1 MAKIANL
8 QEVAVRDLK
17 PYERNAKIH
26 GKDQIEKLKQSIQAF
41 GFLTPCLIDRENNLI
56 AGHGRVMAA
65 KELGIEKV
73 PCVMIEDLT
82 EDERRAYILADN
94 RLSELGEW
102 DMSLVS
108 SELKELES
116 KIDIT
121 LTGFD
126 LDFEFLDKEPVNDL
140 ETWDEIDKTLE
151 HEQIS
156 RRGDIWQLGEHR
168 LMIGDS
174 TKREDVE
181 KLMDGSQA
189 DLLETDPPYNVA
201 VSNSK
206 GDTIENDNMS
216 DFAFDHFLFAAFSN
230 AANSL
235 KDGGAFYIWHA
246 DSNGRQFRNAC
257 EEAGLKVRQTLIWA
271 KNHFTLGR
279 QDYQWMHEP
288 CLYGWK
294 GGAGHYFQDARNLP
308 TLIQSVNLREATKE
322 ELVRIIEQAQE
333 GSTIMREDR
342 PMVDDLH
349 PTMKPVGLII
359 KQIKNS
365 TVSGQIV
372 LDLFGGSGTT
382 LIACEQLGRKCRMME
397 FDPKYADVIIK
408 RYEEETGA
416 TAKLISREE
425 QNV

>member
-1 MAKIANL
+1 MN
-8 QEVAVRDLK
+8 ELK

-26 GKDQIEKLKQSIQAF
+26 GKDQIEKLKSSIQAF
-41 GFLTPCLIDRENNLI
+41 GFLTPCLIDREKNLI

-65 KELGIEKV
+65 KALNMEKV

-82 EDERRAYILADN
+82 DEERRAYILADN

-102 DMSLVS
+102 DMSIVS
-108 SELKELES
+108 SELKELSENL
-116 KIDIT
+116 DIT
-121 LTGFD
+121 ITGFD

-140 ETWDEIDKTLE
+140 ETWDEIEKTMTAE
-151 HEQIS
+151 RIS
-156 RRGDIWQLGEHR
+156 QRGDIWLLGKHR
-168 LMIGDS
+168 LMVGDS
-174 TKREDVE
+174 TKMEDVR
-181 KLMDGSQA
+181 KLMGDAEA

-201 VSNSK
+201 VSNAN

-216 DFAFDHFLFAAFSN
+216 DAAFERFLFGCISN
-230 AANSL
+230 AANVL

-246 DSNGRQFRNAC
+246 DSNGRTFRNAC
-257 EEAGLKVRQTLIWA
+257 EDAGLKVRQNLIWV

-294 GGAGHYFQDARNLP
+294 GGAAHYFQDARNI
-308 TLIQSVNLREATKE
+308 TTIISSVNLQDATKE
-322 ELVRIIEQAQE
+322 ELIQIIEAAKE
-333 GSTIMREDR
+333 YGTVMHEDR
-342 PMVDDLH
+342 PTVDDLH
-349 PTMKPVGLII
+349 PTMKPVDLII

-365 TVSGQIV
+365 TVPGQIV

-382 LIACEQLGRKCRMME
+382 MLACEKLDRRCYMME
-397 FDPKYADVIIK
+397 FDPKYADVIIH
-408 RYEEETGA
+408 RYEDETGD
-416 TAKLISREE
+416 TAKLESREE